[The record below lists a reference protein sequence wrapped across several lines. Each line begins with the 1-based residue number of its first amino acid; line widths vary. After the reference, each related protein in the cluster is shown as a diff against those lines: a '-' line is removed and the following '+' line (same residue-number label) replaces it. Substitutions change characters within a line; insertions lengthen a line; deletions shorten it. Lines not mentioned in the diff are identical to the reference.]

1 MSALQ
6 AAVAAARERK
16 LAQLQLV
23 REGCR
28 ERGITVGQPA
38 FKALR
43 RTDAL
48 PFIDE
53 VAYAGVAAPSHW
65 YRPRWDLAST
75 LVLKCSL
82 RVTSFSLC
90 GCDDP
95 SLRSCA
101 CAVVEHGVAG
111 GVSVPCHGP
120 QRLHRAVRRGVDV

>member
-1 MSALQ
+1 MPFTRQQDPSDVALAIGHGRVRFPLSALQ

-23 REGCR
+23 RDGCR

-53 VAYAGVAAPSHW
+53 VANAGVAAP
-65 YRPRWDLAST
+65 PIGIALAGIW
-75 LVLKCSL
+75 
-82 RVTSFSLC
+82 RVPWFSNAH
-90 GCDDP
+90 
-95 SLRSCA
+95 CA
-101 CAVVEHGVAG
+101 
-111 GVSVPCHGP
+111 
-120 QRLHRAVRRGVDV
+120 